1 MTKLILIRHGQSLWN
16 AANKFTGWVDVPLS
30 EQGRAE
36 ATIASC
42 KLRNYRIDLCFTSML
57 FRAIET
63 AVICLTEV
71 DDICGG
77 KIPIIKHEAGDPD
90 WHDWDKYE
98 GNRDQ
103 ELPIF
108 LSVALDE
115 RHYGNLQGLD
125 KSETAQEFGEEQVHT
140 WRRSYD
146 VRPPGGESL
155 EDTRNRTLPFFHD
168 RILTHLKQ
176 GDNVLIA
183 AHGNSLRSIIME
195 LENISSEDI
204 PHLELGTGV
213 PIVYDLDESGKV
225 KNKVIL
231 K

>member
-1 MTKLILIRHGQSLWN
+1 MATLILIRHGQSLWN

-30 EQGRAE
+30 ELGRAE

-42 KLRNYRIDLCFTSML
+42 KLKPYRVDVCFTSML

-71 DDICGG
+71 SDVCGG
-77 KIPIIKHEAGDPD
+77 KTPIIKHDPTD
-90 WHDWDKYE
+90 ENWHGWDKYE
-98 GNRDQ
+98 GHSDE

-115 RHYGNLQGLD
+115 RYYGQLQGLD
-125 KSETAQEFGEEQVHT
+125 KAQTAAKFGAEQVQL
-140 WRRSYD
+140 WRRSFS

-155 EDTRNRTLPFFHD
+155 QDTLNRTLPFFRD

-176 GDNVLIA
+176 GDNVLVA
-183 AHGNSLRSIIME
+183 AHGNSLRSIIMD
-195 LENISSEDI
+195 LDQISEEDI
-204 PHLELGTGV
+204 PHLELATGV
-213 PIVYDLDESGKV
+213 PIIYEIDSSGQVLSK
-225 KNKVIL
+225 KIL
-231 K
+231 N

>member
-1 MTKLILIRHGQSLWN
+1 MAQLILIRHGQSLWN

-42 KLRNYRIDLCFTSML
+42 KLRDYRVDVCFTSML

-71 DDICGG
+71 DDVCGG
-77 KIPIIKHEAGDPD
+77 KIPIIKHEADDPD

-98 GNRDQ
+98 GNPED

-108 LSVALDE
+108 LSAALDE
-115 RHYGNLQGLD
+115 RYYGDLQGLN
-125 KSETAQEFGEEQVHT
+125 KAETAEKFGTEQVHT

-155 EDTRNRTLPFFHD
+155 EDTRNRTLPFFRD

-195 LENISSEDI
+195 LEHISEEDI
-204 PHLELGTGV
+204 PNLELGTGV

-225 KNKVIL
+225 TNKVIL